1 MNTKNLTVKICSS
14 WMGMWVPNLFFF
26 FMGIRTLKLQ
36 GVPQKVKFIIFLNDV
51 FLVFGVATYREG
63 NLFQYSRLTFHSSA
77 VEIEPQKTSV
87 TWNNR

>member
-51 FLVFGVATYREG
+51 FFGFWGRDLPGGESLSIQQAHFPQQCCG
-63 NLFQYSRLTFHSSA
+63 N
-77 VEIEPQKTSV
+77 
-87 TWNNR
+87 